1 MFGIALV
8 NIDFF
13 ARITTGAVLE
23 SYSLFALMFGMVSVD
38 SSAPLTAY
46 LLQGLLMSW
55 VFSGYGLGLVGKLSV
70 AAYVP
75 IGAAA
80 ALASLLFV
88 GVWRKRYEWA
98 PVEMLLRRWVY
109 LGRRA
114 PPA

>member
-1 MFGIALV
+1 
-8 NIDFF
+8 
-13 ARITTGAVLE
+13 
-23 SYSLFALMFGMVSVD
+23 
-38 SSAPLTAY
+38 
-46 LLQGLLMSW
+46 MSW

-88 GVWRKRYEWA
+88 EVWRTRSGWG

-109 LGRRA
+109 LDKRA
-114 PPA
+114 PTA

>member
-1 MFGIALV
+1 V
-8 NIDFF
+8 DRRDFLNVQVIF
-13 ARITTGAVLE
+13 FVRNARRGASPIRDFLGRAGGA
-23 SYSLFALMFGMVSVD
+23 S
-38 SSAPLTAY
+38 LTAY